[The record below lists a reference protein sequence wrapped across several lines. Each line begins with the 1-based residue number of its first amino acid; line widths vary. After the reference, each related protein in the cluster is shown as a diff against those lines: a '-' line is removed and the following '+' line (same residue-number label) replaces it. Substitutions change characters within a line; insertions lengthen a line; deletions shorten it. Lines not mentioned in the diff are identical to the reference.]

1 MNNRGEER
9 RSTERR
15 MITDR
20 RQDNIPV
27 EIDRRS
33 GGDRRSDTE
42 RRSNLDRRQS
52 Q

>member
-15 MITDR
+15 DDNR
-20 RQDNIPV
+20 SSQENIPV

-42 RRSNLDRRQS
+42 RRSNFERRQS